1 MEVCWDDARWELVGA
16 RLRANE
22 ASKRYPAT
30 RPNDQLLEPDTMAP
44 SAPIA
49 VDAFPSDRGFLCDP
63 GTEGVLPVR
72 WLGAKKRTMYVHAH
86 VHVHVHV
93 HVHAHVHVHVHM
105 HECACMHLPTSLS
118 SREPPSA
125 AASSHVS
132 SSGPTPDH
140 CTLNSLRPSTI
151 RSSLMHSTW

>member
-22 ASKRYPAT
+22 ASKRHPVT

-63 GTEGVLPVR
+63 GTEGELPGQVA
-72 WLGAKKRTMYVHAH
+72 GIEKKDDLFTVHTFTLLQYI
-86 VHVHVHV
+86 
-93 HVHAHVHVHVHM
+93 
-105 HECACMHLPTSLS
+105 ELESTSY
-118 SREPPSA
+118 
-125 AASSHVS
+125 
-132 SSGPTPDH
+132 
-140 CTLNSLRPSTI
+140 
-151 RSSLMHSTW
+151 